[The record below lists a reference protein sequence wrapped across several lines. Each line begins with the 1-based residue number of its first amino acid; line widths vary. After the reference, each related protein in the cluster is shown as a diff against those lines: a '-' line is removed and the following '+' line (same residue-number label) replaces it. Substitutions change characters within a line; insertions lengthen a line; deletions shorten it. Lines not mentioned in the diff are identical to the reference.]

1 MCHRKLYG
9 LHGICVLQN
18 ITAGNLPPPRCFSGE
33 GETTAGTASRQAGA
47 LQPLSANAPSQE
59 FSPLL
64 SGLSNT

>member
-33 GETTAGTASRQAGA
+33 GETTAGTAGT
-47 LQPLSANAPSQE
+47 LWPLSANAPSQE